1 MKGGSRKEGCL
12 EPRISR
18 QCQSS
23 LVMTLEPHY
32 LYTETKGVVFR
43 LRMPPRDWTNIYE
56 AELKTSNY
64 NLADKQTRERG
75 LVISV
80 I

>member
-1 MKGGSRKEGCL
+1 
-12 EPRISR
+12 
-18 QCQSS
+18 
-23 LVMTLEPHY
+23 
-32 LYTETKGVVFR
+32 
-43 LRMPPRDWTNIYE
+43 MPPRDWTNSYE